1 MKAVMTGGM
10 GNAGAA
16 GIIIRTGPRMAA
28 VSESALMKYESRT
41 DLQDAGRM
49 D

>member
-1 MKAVMTGGM
+1 MTAVMTGGM

-16 GIIIRTGPRMAA
+16 GIITQTGPEMAA
-28 VSESALMKYESRT
+28 VSESALMKYESGT
-41 DLQDAGRM
+41 DLLDAGRM

>member
-1 MKAVMTGGM
+1 MTAVMTGGM

-16 GIIIRTGPRMAA
+16 GIITLTELRMAA
-28 VSESALMKYESRT
+28 VSESALMKYESGT
-41 DLQDAGRM
+41 DLRDAGRM